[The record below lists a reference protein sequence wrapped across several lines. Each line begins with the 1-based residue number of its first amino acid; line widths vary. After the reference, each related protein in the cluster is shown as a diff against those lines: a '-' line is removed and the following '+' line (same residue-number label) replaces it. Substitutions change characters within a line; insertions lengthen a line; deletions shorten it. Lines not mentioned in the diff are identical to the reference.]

1 MLEYKVNGGERK
13 RLVSKGLMSSTTTTE
28 EEKEGFH
35 AGVEWGKGMRAG
47 VVSLIP
53 SLEEKSS
60 PSIELRR
67 DIPS

>member
-1 MLEYKVNGGERK
+1 
-13 RLVSKGLMSSTTTTE
+13 MSSTNTTE

-47 VVSLIP
+47 VVSLMS

-67 DIPS
+67 DIRVSNVHSIVRIHSLVD